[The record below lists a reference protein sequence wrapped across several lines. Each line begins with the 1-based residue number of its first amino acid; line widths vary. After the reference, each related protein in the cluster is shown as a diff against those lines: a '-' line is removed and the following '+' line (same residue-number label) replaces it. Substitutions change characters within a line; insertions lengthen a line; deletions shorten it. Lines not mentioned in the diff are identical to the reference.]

1 MSSELSQEPDTRFI
15 LVSSCL
21 LGLPTRYD
29 GKSKTARDLPLD
41 GAIPIAVCPEML
53 GGLPCPRPK
62 NMLTGGDGFAVLKG
76 NAVVMDESGKDVTSC
91 FIRGAELSLK
101 LALEHKATSVFLK
114 SKSPSCGCGKVYI
127 DGVLKDG
134 YGVTS
139 ALLFQHGIT
148 CIEID

>member
-29 GKSKTARDLPLD
+29 GKTKTARDLPLN
-41 GAIPIAVCPEML
+41 GAAPIAICPEML

-76 NAVVMDESGKDVTSC
+76 KAIVLNENGEDVTSY
-91 FIRGAELSLK
+91 FIKGAESSLK
-101 LALEHKATSVFLK
+101 LALEHNAAFVLLK

-127 DGVLKDG
+127 DGVLTEG
-134 YGVTS
+134 YGVAS
-139 ALLFQHGIT
+139 ALLSQHGIT